1 MKIYLA
7 GSCSSEQR
15 TMMMKVAGR
24 LREYYNT
31 EVFCPFELKIPNA
44 WDMSQEAWSQK
55 VFDEDTRAIREAD
68 VVILITPGRESTAG
82 TNWEQGFAYALG
94 KSIYV
99 FQITDKATSLMT
111 YCGCELFFNVSN
123 ERELLEAI
131 DLVMN
136 NNPWVSKNPCK
147 TVLT

>member
-24 LREYYNT
+24 LREYDNT

-55 VFDEDTRAIREAD
+55 VFDEDTCAIREAD

-131 DLVMN
+131 DHVMN
-136 NNPWVSKNPCK
+136 NDPWVPKNPCK